1 MCRCVDDPE
10 LCNTIE
16 EFEEVNEED
25 LGLIEICSESDDDFL
40 ALTSLLFL
48 VCTGPDF
55 CWGSIHPI
63 PGYSDPGIHH
73 LAMTDHRLEWM
84 KRKVMTLMDEEDE
97 QLFLDMLQHS
107 EGELEYLMLAFLD
120 DDIVLDKDLHRKIFY
135 VYKTYYDKIVQEEKL
150 IPEEVKKPTSPP
162 SPVEIESEPTTS
174 PKSSKR
180 KKKGNESPKGSPKG
194 KKSPKGN
201 KSPEEKEN
209 PRVRIEKTG
218 VSKESPRLED
228 EGPGGSG
235 TETEAEILVSLPT
248 KGNVS
253 AQEDSTKEDLPSS
266 AGLEGR
272 STDEEQPSSIEAY
285 ISPEEDTVGYVE
297 AEESLSEVSPM
308 EDTNIRMEE
317 GGEGRKKGKRM
328 SLKETPKEGGNAS
341 KGSAKRK
348 KSPKG
353 KKGRKSPQTCK

>member
-1 MCRCVDDPE
+1 M
-10 LCNTIE
+10 
-16 EFEEVNEED
+16 
-25 LGLIEICSESDDDFL
+25 
-40 ALTSLLFL
+40 L
-48 VCTGPDF
+48 VSFGPDQ
-55 CWGSIHPI
+55 SPV
-63 PGYSDPGIHH
+63 SRLH
-73 LAMTDHRLEWM
+73 LVSAGAQSNLYQMTDHRLEWM

-97 QLFLDMLQHS
+97 QLFLDMLQHK

-120 DDIVLDKDLHRKIFY
+120 DDIVLDKDLHKKIFY

-150 IPEEVKKPTSPP
+150 IPEEVKKPTPPP
-162 SPVEIESEPTTS
+162 SPVELESEPTTS

-180 KKKGNESPKGSPKG
+180 KKKGKESPKGSPKR
-194 KKSPKGN
+194 KKSPKSSPKGSPKGN

-209 PRVRIEKTG
+209 PKVRIEKTG
-218 VSKESPRLED
+218 GSKESPRLED

-253 AQEDSTKEDLPSS
+253 PQEDSKEDSTKEDLPSS

-285 ISPEEDTVGYVE
+285 ISPEEETVGYVE

-308 EDTNIRMEE
+308 EDTTIRLEE

-353 KKGRKSPQTCK
+353 KKGRKSPQTLVEFVPEPEPDLVQEPEPEYVYVKVTYSRYG